1 MNLMFKKEKRMPGFV
16 SHSSNPIRGA
26 CAHDCLYCYM
36 KGIYER
42 FGQDQ
47 TLRLD
52 EDELKCIYGNGK
64 FIFMGSSRDAW
75 ADNVPTE
82 WIIRMYDHCLE
93 YPENKYL
100 LQSKN
105 PMRFLEPGLISHPFM
120 EEKEIIVFGTTLES
134 NRDYK
139 VSKAPCVTER
149 IEAIKKLHDFG
160 FKVSLSIEP
169 LMDFDVPDMFQLI
182 SEAQPCMVAIGL
194 NTSNRVKLPE
204 PTKDKVI
211 ALLQGMDQMGITIFK
226 KDSLKD
232 FLKR

>member
-1 MNLMFKKEKRMPGFV
+1 MFKKEKRMPGFV

-26 CAHDCLYCYM
+26 CPHDCDYCYM
-36 KGIYER
+36 KEFYAL
-42 FGQDQ
+42 FGLDQ

-52 EDELKCIYGNGK
+52 ENELKCDYGKGR

-134 NRDYK
+134 NREYK

-149 IEAIKKLHDFG
+149 IEAIKRLHDIG
-160 FKVSLSIEP
+160 FKVALSIEP
-169 LMDFDVPDMFQLI
+169 LMDFDVPAMFQLI
-182 SEAQPCMVAIGL
+182 SEAQPYMVAIGL

-204 PTKDKVI
+204 PSSKDKVI
-211 ALLQGMDQMGITIFK
+211 ALLQGMDQMGITIYQ

-232 FLKR
+232 FLK